1 MLLIPGFGTSAEQ
14 EAQRKNAVPVT
25 IDGGSEWRYEVAFK
39 SILVIKVISGI
50 GEIFGTELANGVEVT
65 LSGTKGAVYCPGP
78 DQLVMTYYVASNPT
92 NMTGESDEFVEY
104 TSADSV
110 MPIFT
115 NLHFLLESRRQ
126 QCLSYNRMNPNTAR
140 TGPRVLVLGSRT
152 TGKSTLC
159 KVLVS
164 YSQKMDSMPILVN
177 LDPREGVFALPG
189 SITATPISDFLQVE
203 CCGGYGF
210 STTSGSLFHN
220 PKQPIV
226 KNIGFPS
233 RTENSDLYNDQVS
246 RLGVTVLS
254 RLHEDPIVKASGI
267 IIDTPS
273 MTIKDL
279 KLIENIVSDFEVDT
293 IVVLGN
299 ERLLIELG
307 KKYLLKV
314 AARQLDI
321 VKVPVTSGAVELDE
335 QFIRRTQEECI
346 KEYFHGNL
354 KTRLSPFKTE
364 IDPKD
369 IVIYKGVLSVD
380 AALRLAFLPG
390 GDSYTPEEKHENAD
404 SSGEG
409 DLEKFYERLND
420 PSSSNLDNLILA
432 ITHLPLSNAR
442 GKDLLNA
449 SIMGYI
455 HVSSV
460 DETKGRLKVL
470 LPNPSAVPRNVMIST
485 SINYTD

>member
-1 MLLIPGFGTSAEQ
+1 MLLLPGFGSTAEQ
-14 EAQRKNAVPVT
+14 EAQRKSAVQVT
-25 IDGGSEWRYEVAFK
+25 IKGGSEWRYEVAFK
-39 SILVIKVISGI
+39 SMLVLKVISGI
-50 GEIFGTELANGVEVT
+50 GEIFGTELANGVEVS
-65 LSGTKGAVYCPGP
+65 LSGSKGAVYCPGP
-78 DQLVMTYYVASNPT
+78 ELLVVLYYVASNPN

-104 TSADSV
+104 TSSDSM
-110 MPIFT
+110 MPIYT
-115 NLHFLLESRRQ
+115 NLHLLIESRRQ
-126 QCLSYNRMNPNTAR
+126 QCLCFNRLNPNNAR
-140 TGPRVLVLGSRT
+140 TGPRVLVVGSRT
-152 TGKSTLC
+152 TGKTSLC
-159 KVLVS
+159 KVLAS
-164 YSQKMDSMPILVN
+164 YSQKMDSTPILVN

-226 KNIGFPS
+226 KNIGFS
-233 RTENSDLYNDQVS
+233 CASDNSDLYNDQVS

-254 RLHEDPIVKASGI
+254 RLHEDATVKASGI

-279 KLIENIVSDFEVDT
+279 KMIENIVSDFEIDT

-307 KKYLLKV
+307 KKYQLKV
-314 AARQLDI
+314 AAHQLDI
-321 VKVPVTSGAVELDE
+321 VKVPVSSGVVELDE

-346 KEYFHGNL
+346 KEYFYGNF

-369 IVIYKGVLSVD
+369 IVIYKGILTVD

-390 GDSYTPEEKHENAD
+390 GDSYTHEDKTENAD
-404 SSGEG
+404 GTGEE

-420 PSSSNLDNLILA
+420 PSSSNLDNLILG

-455 HVSSV
+455 HVSNV
-460 DETKGRLKVL
+460 DESKGRLKVL